1 MRKFLMI
8 CVLALAGATFVAC
21 QSDEAKL
28 ADHLARAGEY
38 YDDESWSEA
47 IIEFKNA
54 LQIDPN
60 NAEAHY
66 KLSQAYLKTKK
77 TKEAFWELRE
87 TVRIDPSNHDAKLQF
102 AQISVYA
109 GELEEALKR
118 ADEVIAADPNRADA
132 YIVKAQ
138 AHEGLKQLDETLAAL
153 ENAIRVEPEN
163 GGAYLL
169 IATFVRRQGDRESA
183 EKYYKEAVR
192 VDPKAVSFLALGGFY
207 AEEREDEEAEAA
219 YRRAVELST
228 EDEDLTR
235 SYSVLGSFQFRR
247 ERFDDAVATLEEGIE
262 KADDSLELIYLLAR
276 MYREQGNIEKA
287 DELALLATQEKP
299 DDPAPFLVLS
309 AYRGQVGD
317 LRGALE
323 AAEKA
328 MEVTADGDPAA
339 ELRVAEIELEIGFKE
354 NEPDRVQRG
363 REIAE
368 RILAEDPAN
377 AAALFVKAKLDIA
390 EKRLDEAVTGMRA
403 AIDLRPDWAKAHFLL
418 GTALA
423 LTGERT
429 AARTELARA
438 LEIDAS
444 ILEARRL
451 LVDVHAALGEHEYAV
466 EEGRRY
472 LTQKPEAAK
481 TRIRVAQSLVILGR
495 VDEALREVQSIPE
508 ENRDVE
514 VNYAIGRIHLGRG
527 ENEEAR
533 AFLGAALEQRSGNAD
548 ILRSL
553 LDLDR
558 REGRLEESVSRIEAA
573 VAATPDDANLQQLKG
588 QLSLMQGDGAAAET
602 AFKRSIEL
610 DPNLVSSYRQ
620 LANFY
625 AATGRTSETI
635 QTYEESLKVRPNQP
649 QIHHFLG
656 VLYEYGG
663 QPKKAIEHYET
674 AIRYEP
680 NLGEAKNNLAYMYAE
695 KGENLDRALDLA
707 QEAKALMPDNPN
719 TADTLGWVLF
729 RRGVPSAAIGYLK
742 EAVAGIEAGDA
753 SKGLVRHHLAQAYE
767 ASGDT
772 ANAKSTA
779 EAALAD
785 HQAYAEARQA
795 AGGTVE
801 EPGWYGEAKALIER
815 LN

>member
-1 MRKFLMI
+1 MRKILMAT
-8 CVLALAGATFVAC
+8 VLVLLGTAFVAC

-28 ADHLARAGEY
+28 GEHLSRGGEY
-38 YDDESWSEA
+38 YDAEEWSEA

-54 LQIDPN
+54 LQLDPN

-66 KLSQAYLKTKK
+66 KLSQSYLKTKK

-102 AQISVYA
+102 AQISIYA

-118 ADEVIAADPNRADA
+118 ADEVIAEEPDRADA

-138 AHEGLKQLDETLAAL
+138 AHEGLKQLEDARAAL
-153 ENAIRVEPEN
+153 EDAIRVEPEN
-163 GGAYLL
+163 RGARLL
-169 IATFVRRQGDRESA
+169 IATFVRRQGDREAA
-183 EKYYKEAVR
+183 ELHYKEAAR
-192 VDPKAVSFLALGGFY
+192 VEPNAVTLLALGGFY
-207 AEEREDEEAEAA
+207 AEERRDEEAEEA
-219 YRRAVELST
+219 YRRAVAISEGDADIL
-228 EDEDLTR
+228 R
-235 SYSVLGSFQFRR
+235 SYSVLGSFLFRR
-247 ERFDDAVATLEEGIE
+247 ERFDEAVATLEEGIE
-262 KADDSLELIYLLAR
+262 KADDPLEIIYLLAR
-276 MYREQGNIEKA
+276 MYREQGNTAKA

-317 LRGALE
+317 LAGALE
-323 AAEKA
+323 AAQQA
-328 MEVTADGDPAA
+328 VEVTTDGDPAA
-339 ELRVAEIELEIGFKE
+339 ELRVAEIELEIGFK
-354 NEPDRVQRG
+354 NAEPERIARG
-363 REIAE
+363 REISE
-368 RILAEDPAN
+368 RVLEEDPAN

-390 EKRLDEAVTGMRA
+390 EKRHDEAVTGMRA
-403 AIDLRPDWAKAHFLL
+403 AIDLKPDWAKAHFLL
-418 GTALA
+418 GTALT

-444 ILEARRL
+444 LVEARRL
-451 LVDVHAALGEHEYAV
+451 LVDVHAALGEHEYAI

-472 LTQKPEAAK
+472 LAQQPGAAK

-495 VDEALREVQSIPE
+495 VEEALKEVQSIPE
-508 ENRDVE
+508 ADRDVD
-514 VNYAIGRIHLGRG
+514 VNYAIGRIHLGRQ

-533 AFLGAALEQRSGNAD
+533 RYLMKALEQRPDNPD

-558 REGRLEESVSRIEAA
+558 REGRLEESVARIEN
-573 VAATPDDANLQQLKG
+573 AATVHEDNANVQQLVG
-588 QLSLMQGDGAAAET
+588 TLALMRGDGAAAEA
-602 AFKRSIEL
+602 AFKRAIEL

-620 LANFY
+620 LAQFY
-625 AATGRTSETI
+625 AATGRTGETI
-635 QTYEESLKVRPNQP
+635 ETYENALKVKPNQP

-663 QPKKAIEHYET
+663 QPKQAIEHYES

-719 TADTLGWVLF
+719 TADTLGWVLY

-753 SKGLVRHHLAQAYE
+753 NRGLVRHHLAQAYE
-767 ASGDT
+767 ASGDKE
-772 ANAKSTA
+772 NAKSTA
-779 EAALAD
+779 QAALAD
-785 HQAYAEARQA
+785 HAAYSEARQA
-795 AGGTVE
+795 AGAQVQ
-801 EPGWYGEAKALIER
+801 EPGWFGEAQAMVGR
-815 LN
+815 L

>member
-1 MRKFLMI
+1 MRQILMVSVL
-8 CVLALAGATFVAC
+8 VLAGSLLLAC

-28 ADHLARAGEY
+28 GEHMSRAGEY
-38 YDDESWSEA
+38 VENEAWNEA
-47 IIEFKNA
+47 IIEYKNA

-60 NAEAHY
+60 NAEAHFE
-66 KLSQAYLKTKK
+66 LSQAYLKVKK

-87 TVRIDPSNHDAKLQF
+87 TIRLDASNHDAKLQF
-102 AQISVYA
+102 AQISIYA
-109 GELEEALKR
+109 GELEEALQR
-118 ADEVIAADPNRADA
+118 ADEVVAADQTRADA

-138 AHEGLKQLDETLAAL
+138 AHEGLKQLDEARAAL
-153 ENAIRVEPEN
+153 EAGVKAEPDNA
-163 GGAYLL
+163 GARLL
-169 IATFVRRQGDRESA
+169 LATFVRRQGDRESA
-183 EKYYKEAVR
+183 EREYKEAIR
-192 VDPKAVSFLALGGFY
+192 VDPSAVAWLALGGFY
-207 AEEREDEEAEAA
+207 AEERRDEEAEEA
-219 YRRAVELST
+219 YRNAVELAE
-228 EDEDLTR
+228 EDVDITR
-235 SYSVLGSFQFRR
+235 AYSVLGSFLFRR
-247 ERFDDAVATLEEGIE
+247 DRMDEAVATLEQGIE
-262 KADDSLELIYLLAR
+262 KAEDPLEIIYLLAR
-276 MYREQGNIEKA
+276 MYRERGDTDKA
-287 DELALLATQEKP
+287 DELALRATQEKP

-317 LRGALE
+317 LEGALE

-328 MEVTADGDPAA
+328 VAVTTDDNPAA
-339 ELRVAEIELEIGFKE
+339 DLRVAEIELEMGFR
-354 NEPDRVQRG
+354 NDEPARVERG

-368 RILAEDPAN
+368 RVLAEDPTN

-390 EKRLDEAVTGMRA
+390 EKRLDEAVTVMRK

-418 GTALA
+418 GTALS

-438 LEIDAS
+438 LELDAS

-472 LTQKPEAAK
+472 LEQRPDAAK

-495 VDEALREVQSIPE
+495 VEEALREVQSIPE
-508 ENRDVE
+508 EERDVD
-514 VNYAIGRIHLGRG
+514 VNYAIGRIHLGRQ
-527 ENEEAR
+527 ENDEAR
-533 AFLGAALEQRSGNAD
+533 KYLSLALEQRPGHAD

-558 REGRLEESVSRIEAA
+558 REGRLDESVARIGKAA
-573 VAATPDDANLQQLKG
+573 EDLPDDAQIQQLVG
-588 QLSLMQGDGAAAET
+588 TLSLMKGDGAAAET
-602 AFKRSIEL
+602 AFKRAIEL
-610 DPNLVSSYRQ
+610 DPELVSTYRH
-620 LANFY
+620 LAQFY

-635 QTYEESLKVRPNQP
+635 QTYESSLEVRPNQP

-656 VLYEYGG
+656 VLYEFGG
-663 QPKKAIEHYET
+663 QPQKAIEHYES

-719 TADTLGWVLF
+719 TADTLGWVLY

-753 SKGLVRHHLAQAYE
+753 NKGLVRHHLAQAYE
-767 ASGDT
+767 ASGDK
-772 ANAKSTA
+772 AKARETA
-779 EAALAD
+779 EMALAD
-785 HQAYAEARQA
+785 HAAYAEARQA
-795 AGGTVE
+795 AGGRVQDPT
-801 EPGWYGEAKALIER
+801 WLAEARALVER
-815 LN
+815 L